1 MKHCMLDIETLATGR
16 DASIK
21 SIGALL
27 FDPKTGEVMEPDSPG
42 AFYRVISL
50 EKSRSPG
57 VIDPAT
63 VSWWMNQSQPA
74 RDSLFGPVATAQAI
88 ELEQAL
94 AHFALWA
101 HTNGIEKVWSNG
113 PLFDERI
120 MREACERNAMPY
132 PFHYRGS
139 RCFRT
144 VAELVEAK
152 GIDLKSLHKE
162 LKTKRPTGFVAHK
175 AIDDCWAQAVA
186 VCEFYRILNLQD

>member
-16 DASIK
+16 DAAIK

-27 FDPKTGEVMEPDSPG
+27 FDPKAGKVMDPRDTR

-63 VSWWMNQSQPA
+63 VSWWMGQSQEA
-74 RDSLFGPVATAQAI
+74 RDSLFGPEATAQAI

-94 AHFALWA
+94 AHFALWVE
-101 HTNGIEKVWSNG
+101 TFGVEKVWSNG
-113 PLFDERI
+113 PLFDERL
-120 MREACERNAMPY
+120 MREAAERNGLPH
-132 PFHYRGS
+132 PFHYRAS

-144 VAELVEAK
+144 AGEFAEAGGV
-152 GIDLKSLHKE
+152 DLKKLHKE
-162 LKTKRPTGFVAHK
+162 LKAKRPAGHVAHK
-175 AIDDCWAQAVA
+175 AIDDCWSQAIA
-186 VCEFYRILNLQD
+186 VCEFYRLLNLQD